1 MTQQDPRSTSP
12 ASKGGLAIMVWSC
25 DPKNPER
32 AATPFMN
39 AQAAAAMDLKV
50 EMLFTAQAVQWLLP
64 EHADTLI
71 GFGPQSLPV
80 RHYLEAAAGLGIEMR
95 ACSQAMHALGLGRE
109 ALVAQC
115 VGLGGMVAF
124 LGRGQEVGWRML
136 VF

>member
-1 MTQQDPRSTSP
+1 MAQQQDPTSTSP
-12 ASKGGLAIMVWSC
+12 AGLAIMVWSC
-25 DPKNPER
+25 DPQNPER
-32 AATPFMN
+32 AATPFMA

-64 EHADTLI
+64 EHAETLI
-71 GFGPQSLPV
+71 GFGPQRLPV

-109 ALVAQC
+109 ALVPQC
-115 VGLGGMVAF
+115 AGPGGLVAF
-124 LGRGQEVGWRML
+124 LGRGQDPAWRTL

>member
-1 MTQQDPRSTSP
+1 MAQQQDPTSASP
-12 ASKGGLAIMVWSC
+12 AGLAIMVWSC
-25 DPKNPER
+25 DPQNPER
-32 AATPFMN
+32 AATPFMA

-64 EHADTLI
+64 EHAETLI
-71 GFGPQSLPV
+71 GFGPQRLPV

-109 ALVAQC
+109 GLVPQC
-115 VGLGGMVAF
+115 AGLGGLVAF
-124 LGRGQEVGWRML
+124 LGRGQDPAWRTL